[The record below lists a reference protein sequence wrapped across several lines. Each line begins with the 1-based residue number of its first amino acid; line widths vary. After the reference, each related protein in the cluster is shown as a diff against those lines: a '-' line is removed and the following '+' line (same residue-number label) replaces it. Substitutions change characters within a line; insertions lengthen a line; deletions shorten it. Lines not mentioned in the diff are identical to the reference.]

1 MPTPTLRVLLVDDNQ
16 DAVDAIAM
24 LLESEGYEIRT
35 ANEGISA
42 LKEARAWSP
51 DVIILDIGLPGMNG
65 YQVAQALR
73 QTPLDS
79 NPLLIAL
86 SGYGSDR
93 DRQLARTAG
102 FDHHVV
108 KPAEPELLFS
118 LLASRRQS
126 G

>member
-1 MPTPTLRVLLVDDNQ
+1 MPTPMLRVLLVDDNH

-35 ANEGISA
+35 AHDGVTA
-42 LKEARAWSP
+42 LKEAQAWLP
-51 DVIILDIGLPGMNG
+51 EVIILDIGLPGLNG

-73 QTPLDS
+73 QSPLS
-79 NPLLIAL
+79 SQPLLIAL
-86 SGYGSDR
+86 SGYGGDR

-108 KPAEPELLFS
+108 KPAEPDQLFA
-118 LLASRRQS
+118 LLASRAR
-126 G
+126 